1 MCLSRNSDSLN
12 FTGLKNDILEI
23 KMLKEKIAQHHL
35 HKSATFLKTAGYQ
48 QYVIQRFLWKVIVHG
63 IGDKLV
69 SNWEQNMLYPKRKRT
84 SMLTGS
90 KVSSLASKCVFYRPE
105 HNAKGGPHGTEF

>member
-69 SNWEQNMLYPKRKRT
+69 SNWEQNMLYPK
-84 SMLTGS
+84 S
-90 KVSSLASKCVFYRPE
+90 
-105 HNAKGGPHGTEF
+105 H